1 MLTSA
6 YSIYWRLGGHPHA
19 TSPLRFTVPLQFVCI
34 GLLDGMAVG
43 RIVLGFATERCG
55 ERWSVVACVAFAIA
69 LEVVF
74 QMVALIA
81 ISLVTMTFLRFFLG
95 PISVWNSGLGEIAT
109 ETLTCER
116 CCHCRGCWSDRRSVL
131 AVCCRYEEMKLS

>member
-1 MLTSA
+1 
-6 YSIYWRLGGHPHA
+6 
-19 TSPLRFTVPLQFVCI
+19 
-34 GLLDGMAVG
+34 MAVG
-43 RIVLGFATERCG
+43 CIVLGFATERRG
-55 ERWSVVACVAFAIA
+55 ERWSVAAYLAFAIA

-74 QMVALIA
+74 QVVASIA

-131 AVCCRYEEMKLS
+131 AVCYKYEEMKLS